1 MKMQN
6 RTFLTLC
13 GATLMLACGSPP
25 ISPELR
31 TARDAYAEAQ
41 ESPAAELAPA
51 DLDSARQALD
61 RAEQAFSKDHKSPEV
76 KDYSYIAERAAQ
88 YAVVAGLIEKERLER
103 KDLKKKLEKLE
114 RDRANMTREE
124 LDAARAEIEKKRA
137 EIADKNREIADQ
149 AEDLNK
155 TAAQLAEERKMRQAT
170 EAKLSAAITSLKEI
184 GNIKEEKRGVVITLS
199 GSVLFATGKH
209 ELLPIAK
216 EKLDEVAKALNDQG
230 FKKIIVEG
238 HTDSRGSDSTN
249 ETLSLK
255 RAESVRTHL
264 VSKGVPSDKIVATGL
279 GETRPVAP
287 NDTPEGRANNRRVEL
302 VVTPE

>member
-51 DLDSARQALD
+51 DLDSARQALE
-61 RAEQAFSKDHKSPEV
+61 RAEQAFSKDHKSEEV
-76 KDYSYIAERAAQ
+76 KDYSYLAERAAQ
-88 YAVVAGLIEKERLER
+88 YAVAAGLIEKERLER
-103 KDLKKKLEKLE
+103 KALKKKLEKLE
-114 RDRANMTREE
+114 KDRANMTQEE

-155 TAAQLAEERKMRQAT
+155 TAAQLAEERKLRLDT
-170 EAKLSAAITSLKEI
+170 EARLTAAITSLKEI

-199 GSVLFATGKH
+199 GAVLFATGKY
-209 ELLPIAK
+209 ELLAIAK

-230 FKKIIVEG
+230 FKKIVVEG
-238 HTDSRGSDSTN
+238 HTDSRGSESNN

-264 VSKGVPSDKIVATGL
+264 VSKGVPGDKIIATGL
-279 GETRPVAP
+279 GESRPIAP
-287 NDTPEGRANNRRVEL
+287 NDTSEGRANNRRVEL
-302 VVTPE
+302 IVTPE